1 MTGRFEGREASGRRL
16 EKRSLLTSPAPPSAA
31 HTKQNARRVMV
42 EECLWSLVIESAG
55 LEDAQK
61 ILPQVHFRSIAD
73 GSSLGAAV
81 LAAAAAAE
89 A

>member
-1 MTGRFEGREASGRRL
+1 
-16 EKRSLLTSPAPPSAA
+16 
-31 HTKQNARRVMV
+31 MV

-81 LAAAAAAE
+81 LAAAAAA
-89 A
+89 AK